1 MRSAGISSTSP
12 SSADTA
18 TTSTAPD
25 RFRIAYGTMKSV
37 VSVPALSATIAT
49 SGRMRAAFG
58 MPIVSLRAAF
68 GTPSAIARVGHPHVH
83 TLSSPHTSNT
93 ALPAFHSRIVHPRQS
108 IACPENYKD
117 HARGHKDN
125 STALSAMSQ
134 STCSARNVV
143 VVGFEGVQSLDITGP
158 MEVFAVAN
166 RHLPDHAV
174 PYRLTLAS
182 QHGDDIV
189 THAGLRLAGA
199 AALAALPGR
208 IDTLIV
214 AGGHEAALRHAASEA
229 GVLPWLRTRI
239 ADTRRIAS
247 ICTGAFVLA
256 AGGWLDGKRA
266 TTHWNQCSALQA
278 LCPGARIDPDAIY
291 VSDPPFHTSAG
302 VTAGID
308 LCLALV
314 EADCGAPTALAVARE
329 LVLFM
334 HRPGG
339 QAQFSVGLDIQARA
353 TPRMR
358 SLLADI
364 ADDPAGDLGVA
375 ALAARMH
382 MSERT
387 FARNFL
393 KETGVSPAQYVL
405 AARIERAKALLER
418 ADWPLE
424 RIAERSGF
432 GSVDA
437 LQRAFAKRVGTSPR
451 DYRARFGPRRDKP
464 RTE

>member
-1 MRSAGISSTSP
+1 MSHST
-12 SSADTA
+12 
-18 TTSTAPD
+18 
-25 RFRIAYGTMKSV
+25 G
-37 VSVPALSATIAT
+37 
-49 SGRMRAAFG
+49 
-58 MPIVSLRAAF
+58 
-68 GTPSAIARVGHPHVH
+68 
-83 TLSSPHTSNT
+83 
-93 ALPAFHSRIVHPRQS
+93 
-108 IACPENYKD
+108 
-117 HARGHKDN
+117 
-125 STALSAMSQ
+125 
-134 STCSARNVV
+134 SARDIV

-166 RHLPDHAV
+166 RHLPGHAV

-182 QHGDDIV
+182 QDGDGIV

-199 AALAALPGR
+199 TALAALPGR
-208 IDTLIV
+208 IDTIIV
-214 AGGHEAALRHAASEA
+214 AGGNEAALRRAASDA

-239 ADTRRIAS
+239 ASTRRIAS

-266 TTHWNQCSALQA
+266 TTHWNQCSTLQA
-278 LCPGARIDPDAIY
+278 LCPEVRVEPDAIY

-339 QAQFSVGLDIQARA
+339 QAQFSVGLDIQASA

-358 SLLADI
+358 ALLADI
-364 ADDPAGDLGVA
+364 ADDPTGDLGVT
-375 ALAARMH
+375 ALATRMH

-387 FARNFL
+387 FARNFF
-393 KETGVSPAQYVL
+393 KETGLSPAQYVL
-405 AARIERAKALLER
+405 AARVERAKVLLER

-451 DYRARFGPRRDKP
+451 DYRARFGRRRDK
-464 RTE
+464 RQTE

>member
-1 MRSAGISSTSP
+1 V
-12 SSADTA
+12 SSAIVCT
-18 TTSTAPD
+18 
-25 RFRIAYGTMKSV
+25 
-37 VSVPALSATIAT
+37 
-49 SGRMRAAFG
+49 GR
-58 MPIVSLRAAF
+58 
-68 GTPSAIARVGHPHVH
+68 PSAHAPS
-83 TLSSPHTSNT
+83 TPHTSST
-93 ALPAFHSRIVHPRQS
+93 AAGRVAQLVFRSRIAHPRQS
-108 IACPENYKD
+108 IARPGNYKD

-125 STALSAMSQ
+125 STALSAMSH
-134 STCSARNVV
+134 STGSARDIV

-166 RHLPDHAV
+166 RHLPGHAV

-182 QHGDDIV
+182 QDGDDIV

-199 AALAALPGR
+199 TALAALPGR
-208 IDTLIV
+208 IDTIIV
-214 AGGHEAALRHAASEA
+214 AGGNEAALRRAASDA

-239 ADTRRIAS
+239 ASTRRIAS

-266 TTHWNQCSALQA
+266 TTHWNQCSTLQA
-278 LCPGARIDPDAIY
+278 LCPEVRVEPDAIY

-339 QAQFSVGLDIQARA
+339 QAQFSVGLDIQASA

-358 SLLADI
+358 ALLADI
-364 ADDPAGDLGVA
+364 ADDPTGDLGVT
-375 ALAARMH
+375 ALATRMH

-387 FARNFL
+387 FARNFF
-393 KETGVSPAQYVL
+393 KETGLSPAQYVL
-405 AARIERAKALLER
+405 AARVERAKVLLER

-451 DYRARFGPRRDKP
+451 DYRARFGRRRDK
-464 RTE
+464 RQTE

>member
-1 MRSAGISSTSP
+1 
-12 SSADTA
+12 
-18 TTSTAPD
+18 
-25 RFRIAYGTMKSV
+25 
-37 VSVPALSATIAT
+37 
-49 SGRMRAAFG
+49 
-58 MPIVSLRAAF
+58 MP
-68 GTPSAIARVGHPHVH
+68 
-83 TLSSPHTSNT
+83 
-93 ALPAFHSRIVHPRQS
+93 
-108 IACPENYKD
+108 
-117 HARGHKDN
+117 
-125 STALSAMSQ
+125 Q
-134 STCSARNVV
+134 STRSARNVV
-143 VVGFEGVQSLDITGP
+143 VVGFAGVQSLDITGP

-199 AALAALPGR
+199 AALAALPER
-208 IDTLIV
+208 IDTIIV
-214 AGGHEAALRHAASEA
+214 AGGDEAALRHAASEA

-239 ADTRRIAS
+239 ASTRRIAS

-278 LCPGARIDPDAIY
+278 LCPDARIEPDAIY

-314 EADCGAPTALAVARE
+314 EADCGAPTALAIARE

-339 QAQFSVGLDIQARA
+339 QAQFSVGLDIQAGA

-387 FARNFL
+387 FARHFV
-393 KETGVSPAQYVL
+393 KETGLSPAQYVL
-405 AARIERAKALLER
+405 AARVERAKALLER

-437 LQRAFAKRVGTSPR
+437 LQRAFSKRVGISPR
-451 DYRARFGPRRDKP
+451 DYRARFGPRRDN
-464 RTE
+464 RQTE

>member
-1 MRSAGISSTSP
+1 
-12 SSADTA
+12 
-18 TTSTAPD
+18 
-25 RFRIAYGTMKSV
+25 
-37 VSVPALSATIAT
+37 
-49 SGRMRAAFG
+49 
-58 MPIVSLRAAF
+58 
-68 GTPSAIARVGHPHVH
+68 
-83 TLSSPHTSNT
+83 
-93 ALPAFHSRIVHPRQS
+93 
-108 IACPENYKD
+108 
-117 HARGHKDN
+117 
-125 STALSAMSQ
+125 MSQ
-134 STCSARNVV
+134 STGSARDIV

-166 RHLPDHAV
+166 RYLPGHAV

-182 QHGDDIV
+182 QDGDDIV
-189 THAGLRLAGA
+189 THAGLRLAA
-199 AALAALPGR
+199 PTALAALPGC
-208 IDTLIV
+208 IDTIIV
-214 AGGHEAALRHAASEA
+214 AGGSEAALRHAASDA

-239 ADTRRIAS
+239 ASTRRIAS

-266 TTHWNQCSALQA
+266 TTHWNQCAALQA
-278 LCPGARIDPDAIY
+278 LCPEAQVEPDAIY

-339 QAQFSVGLDIQARA
+339 QAQFSVGLDIQASA

-358 SLLADI
+358 ALLTEI
-364 ADDPAGDLGVA
+364 ADDPTGDLGVA

-387 FARNFL
+387 FARNFFN
-393 KETGVSPAQYVL
+393 ETGHSPAQYVL
-405 AARIERAKALLER
+405 AARVERAKVLLER

-451 DYRARFGPRRDKP
+451 DYRARFGQRRAK
-464 RTE
+464 RQAE

>member
-1 MRSAGISSTSP
+1 
-12 SSADTA
+12 
-18 TTSTAPD
+18 
-25 RFRIAYGTMKSV
+25 
-37 VSVPALSATIAT
+37 
-49 SGRMRAAFG
+49 
-58 MPIVSLRAAF
+58 MP
-68 GTPSAIARVGHPHVH
+68 
-83 TLSSPHTSNT
+83 
-93 ALPAFHSRIVHPRQS
+93 QS
-108 IACPENYKD
+108 IRP
-117 HARGHKDN
+117 ARDI
-125 STALSAMSQ
+125 
-134 STCSARNVV
+134 V

-166 RHLPDHAV
+166 RHLPGHVA

-182 QHGDDIV
+182 QHGHDIV
-189 THAGLRLAGA
+189 THAGLRLAGPT
-199 AALAALPGR
+199 ALADLPER
-208 IDTLIV
+208 VDTIIV
-214 AGGHEAALRHAASEA
+214 AGGGEAALRHAASDA

-266 TTHWNQCSALQA
+266 TTHWNQCSTLQA
-278 LCPGARIDPDAIY
+278 LCPNVRIEPDAIY

-314 EADCGAPTALAVARE
+314 EADCGAATALAVARE

-339 QAQFSVGLDIQARA
+339 QAQFSVGLDVHANA

-358 SLLADI
+358 ILLTDI
-364 ADDPAGDLGVA
+364 ADDPTGDLGVA
-375 ALAARMH
+375 ALAARLH

-387 FARNFL
+387 FTRNFL
-393 KETGVSPAQYVL
+393 EETGLSPAQFVL
-405 AARIERAKALLER
+405 AARVERAKALLER

-424 RIAERSGF
+424 RVADRAGF

-437 LQRAFAKRVGTSPR
+437 LQRAFAKRVGISPR
-451 DYRARFGPRRDKP
+451 DYRARFGQGHGKQKAG
-464 RTE
+464 

>member
-1 MRSAGISSTSP
+1 
-12 SSADTA
+12 
-18 TTSTAPD
+18 
-25 RFRIAYGTMKSV
+25 
-37 VSVPALSATIAT
+37 
-49 SGRMRAAFG
+49 
-58 MPIVSLRAAF
+58 
-68 GTPSAIARVGHPHVH
+68 
-83 TLSSPHTSNT
+83 
-93 ALPAFHSRIVHPRQS
+93 
-108 IACPENYKD
+108 
-117 HARGHKDN
+117 
-125 STALSAMSQ
+125 MSQ
-134 STCSARNVV
+134 STCSARDIV

-166 RHLPDHAV
+166 RHLPDHAR

-189 THAGLRLAGA
+189 THAGLRLAGTA
-199 AALAALPGR
+199 PLAALPGQ
-208 IDTLIV
+208 IDTIVV
-214 AGGHEAALRHAASEA
+214 AGGNEAALRHAASEA

-266 TTHWNQCSALQA
+266 TTHWNQCATLQA
-278 LCPGARIDPDAIY
+278 LCPDARIEPDAIY

-329 LVLFM
+329 LVLFV

-339 QAQFSVGLDIQARA
+339 QAQFSVGLDIQANA

-358 SLLADI
+358 TLLTGI
-364 ADDPAGDLGVA
+364 ADDPTGDLGVA

-393 KETGVSPAQYVL
+393 KETGRSPAQFVL
-405 AARIERAKALLER
+405 AARVERAKALLER

-437 LQRAFAKRVGTSPR
+437 LQRAFAKQVGVSPH
-451 DYRARFGPRRDKP
+451 DYRARFGVRRD
-464 RTE
+464 RQRIA

>member
-1 MRSAGISSTSP
+1 VTVRAPCAADGPDCPDMHAPSTTHTISA
-12 SSADTA
+12 TA
-18 TTSTAPD
+18 TRAAPLLF
-25 RFRIAYGTMKSV
+25 RSRIA
-37 VSVPALSATIAT
+37 
-49 SGRMRAAFG
+49 
-58 MPIVSLRAAF
+58 
-68 GTPSAIARVGHPHVH
+68 
-83 TLSSPHTSNT
+83 
-93 ALPAFHSRIVHPRQS
+93 HPRQS
-108 IACPENYKD
+108 IACAENYKD

-134 STCSARNVV
+134 STGSARDIV

-166 RHLPDHAV
+166 RHLPGHV
-174 PYRLTLAS
+174 PRYRLTLAS
-182 QHGDDIV
+182 QHGNDIV
-189 THAGLRLAGA
+189 THAGLRLAGPT
-199 AALAALPGR
+199 ALAALPEH
-208 IDTLIV
+208 IDTIIV
-214 AGGHEAALRHAASEA
+214 AGGSEASLRHAASNA

-239 ADTRRIAS
+239 ASTRRIAS

-256 AGGWLDGKRA
+256 AGGWLDGRRA
-266 TTHWNQCSALQA
+266 TTHWNQCATLQA
-278 LCPGARIDPDAIY
+278 LCPDVRVEPDAIY

-339 QAQFSVGLDIQARA
+339 QTQFSVGLDIQASA
-353 TPRMR
+353 TPPMR
-358 SLLADI
+358 ALLASI
-364 ADDPAGDLGVA
+364 ADDPTGDLGVA
-375 ALAARMH
+375 ALAARLH

-393 KETGVSPAQYVL
+393 KETGLPPAQFVL
-405 AARIERAKALLER
+405 AARVERAKALLER
-418 ADWPLE
+418 AAWPLE
-424 RIAERSGF
+424 RVAERSGF

-437 LQRAFAKRVGTSPR
+437 LQRAFAKRVGISPR
-451 DYRARFGPRRDKP
+451 DYRARFGQKP
-464 RTE
+464 GKQQKE